1 MTGDHTRHGAQ
12 SHNAAFRRRL
22 TAGETVVGTF
32 VKTPHPSVVEIL
44 GRSGLD
50 FLVLDAEHAPFDRST
65 IDLCL
70 MAGQAC
76 GCPVLVRVP
85 AATPEW
91 IMSSLDCGAAGI
103 MAPHVSSAEE
113 AEAVVRVMHH
123 KGGERGFS
131 PSPRAG
137 EYGRR
142 TIAAHLDLAPGEIVL
157 VCQIED
163 RDGVETAASIAAV
176 DGVDALFIGPVDL
189 SVSLGVASAAD
200 EQVLDLCR
208 RTMKASGSNA
218 RSGLFVPNADGIS
231 GWQGHGATV
240 FVSGSDQSFLRSG
253 ASALCKTAQD

>member
-22 TAGETVVGTF
+22 TEGETVVGTF
-32 VKTPHPSVVEIL
+32 VKTPHPSVIEIL

-50 FLVLDAEHAPFDRST
+50 FLVLDAEHAPFDRTT
-65 IDLCL
+65 IDHCL

-76 GCPVLVRVP
+76 GCPILVRVP

-91 IMSSLDCGAAGI
+91 IMSSLDGGAAGI
-103 MAPHVSSAEE
+103 MAPHVSSAEK
-113 AEAVVRVMHH
+113 AEAVARMMRY

-142 TIAAHLDLAPGEIVL
+142 TISEHLNLAPGETVL

-163 RDGVETAASIAAV
+163 RYGVDAAASIAAV
-176 DGVDALFIGPVDL
+176 DGVDALFIGPADL
-189 SVSLGVASAAD
+189 SVSLGLASAAD

-208 RTMKASGSNA
+208 QTMKAAGSNA
-218 RSGLFVPNADGIS
+218 RSGLFVANTDGIS
-231 GWQGHGATV
+231 GWRDHGATV

-253 ASALCKTAQD
+253 ARALREATQD